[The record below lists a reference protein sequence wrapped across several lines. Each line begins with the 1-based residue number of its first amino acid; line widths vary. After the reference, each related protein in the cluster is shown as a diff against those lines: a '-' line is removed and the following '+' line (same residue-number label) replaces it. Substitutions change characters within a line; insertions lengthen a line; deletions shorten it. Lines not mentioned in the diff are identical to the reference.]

1 MSVFKEILAL
11 EGNILIILDLKEH
24 KQAYQKELE
33 RRVGMGGQSIKRS
46 VCFLLEKGFIKQ
58 IDYDGKIP
66 NVECWLVLTDL
77 GELAGACL
85 LDCKKKLSTV
95 RNRERD

>member
-1 MSVFKEILAL
+1 MSVFKELLAL
-11 EGNILIILDLKEH
+11 EGNIPIILDLKEH
-24 KQAYQKELE
+24 EQAYQKELE

-46 VCFLLEKGFIKQ
+46 VCYLLEKGFIKE
-58 IDYDGKIP
+58 IHYDGKVP
-66 NVECWLVLTDL
+66 NVDSWLVLTNL

-95 RNRERD
+95 RDQERD